1 MLSEPSPVLMVSC
14 YSQQVACPQI
24 FTTTW
29 FFLRETDKQ
38 LFRSILCG
46 EGVRN
51 GCLLERAK
59 GEDVKCRFCGRQDGY
74 GHLFWER
81 TFPPSFMCVSSPIF
95 MSLMARNRSNWPRG
109 LLWHGWLPGL
119 GAVDRW

>member
-1 MLSEPSPVLMVSC
+1 MLMVSC

-29 FFLRETDKQ
+29 FFLREIDKQ

-46 EGVRN
+46 EGVWN

-59 GEDVKCRFCGRQDGY
+59 GEDVKCRFCGRQDGD
-74 GHLFWER
+74 GHLFRVGAYISAIFHVRE
-81 TFPPSFMCVSSPIF
+81 FPNFYVPD
-95 MSLMARNRSNWPRG
+95 
-109 LLWHGWLPGL
+109 
-119 GAVDRW
+119 GAESK